1 MSHDNWDIRSR
12 ILATESEI
20 DNLKLLDEFGK
31 PAIDEDLW
39 VFSEVL
45 TQLKDELVSE
55 EGSLATIE
63 AAIAVREEKVE
74 KELLIAEKDLFNYIR
89 NNKKVQE
96 QVVQME
102 EKAKALYADLVEVG
116 MNNAEIEKLARN
128 LL

>member
-116 MNNAEIEKLARN
+116 MNNAEIEKLASN